1 MLLVE
6 NRAMI
11 LIYVFVCKILLQ
23 HCFNSSV
30 FNLFSLNNLVKW
42 KFTTKYEMTII
53 QG

>member
-11 LIYVFVCKILLQ
+11 LMYVLYVKLLQ

-42 KFTTKYEMTII
+42 KFMTKYEMTII